1 VAKSRDSAFGFELLD
16 WEGASHTSLLF
27 APTLKP
33 HSLTHSLATTTCFI
47 MTPKYTAVTLGTVET
62 DDDRKLNLWTAE
74 AKFDLTPFISDGDV
88 VDKEIQELDARLA
101 RAKAELERMRSGD
114 LSHPVVRAQYEA
126 KMLEQQVQIYLQSEE
141 ELHQK
146 ELELDVSLSSA
157 RALYKAI
164 DPDLLDGQAP
174 PTDLSD
180 LQQLAGSVGL
190 RKKAEEHDRVISW
203 LQGIGGEDTV
213 QHAVKKLS
221 SVQPLLDKIGG
232 EAQLDRLLKVVEEA
246 GDLSALEANVAQ
258 AKAASS
264 LLELLK
270 NGEADKLFQLVS
282 DSGGVDGLSKLMAQA
297 RAASSL
303 TDKPEND
310 GAGNLLW

>member
-1 VAKSRDSAFGFELLD
+1 
-16 WEGASHTSLLF
+16 
-27 APTLKP
+27 
-33 HSLTHSLATTTCFI
+33 
-47 MTPKYTAVTLGTVET
+47 
-62 DDDRKLNLWTAE
+62 
-74 AKFDLTPFISDGDV
+74 
-88 VDKEIQELDARLA
+88 
-101 RAKAELERMRSGD
+101 
-114 LSHPVVRAQYEA
+114 
-126 KMLEQQVQIYLQSEE
+126 
-141 ELHQK
+141 
-146 ELELDVSLSSA
+146 LELDVSLSSA

-246 GDLSALEANVAQ
+246 GDLSALEAKVAQ

-270 NGEADKLFQLVS
+270 DGEADKLFQLVS
-282 DSGGVDGLSKLMAQA
+282 DSGEVDGLSKLMAQA